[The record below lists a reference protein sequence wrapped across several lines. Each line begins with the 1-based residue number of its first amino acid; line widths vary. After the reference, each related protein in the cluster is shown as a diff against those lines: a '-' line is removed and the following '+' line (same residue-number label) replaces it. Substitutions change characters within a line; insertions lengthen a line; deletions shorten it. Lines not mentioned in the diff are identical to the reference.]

1 VSSIIFLYFCGYR
14 FVGFLKETYT
24 KSISFE
30 SDEGNK
36 LLVWQELGMISFVCQ
51 TIDVLPQSIVWSY
64 KI

>member
-1 VSSIIFLYFCGYR
+1 
-14 FVGFLKETYT
+14 LKETYT

-51 TIDVLPQSIVWSY
+51 PIDV
-64 KI
+64 

>member
-14 FVGFLKETYT
+14 FVGFLKENYT

-30 SDEGNK
+30 SNEGNK

-51 TIDVLPQSIVWSY
+51 TIDVLP
-64 KI
+64 